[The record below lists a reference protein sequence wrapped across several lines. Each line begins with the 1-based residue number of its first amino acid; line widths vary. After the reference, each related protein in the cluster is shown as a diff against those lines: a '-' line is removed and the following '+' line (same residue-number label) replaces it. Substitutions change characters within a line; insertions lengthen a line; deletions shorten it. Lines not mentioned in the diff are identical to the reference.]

1 MAVPDHSGLLLR
13 GSPPKQLVFNR
24 KHGFAG
30 LENYVRFLR
39 DTQAALFTGERL
51 KNSSDG
57 AARNVVRVRY
67 VGRVETPL
75 FV

>member
-1 MAVPDHSGLLLR
+1 
-13 GSPPKQLVFNR
+13 
-24 KHGFAG
+24 
-30 LENYVRFLR
+30 LR
-39 DTQAALFTGERL
+39 DTQAGPSLFDSPDHFLLTVPFEMIVALLLAALFTGERL